1 MDRIIGKSGKL
12 YANFSAQLSDDAG
25 YQEMVDQHAAVGG
38 RKAAE
43 IEYELHR
50 YVIAILG
57 DNEQG
62 NKYADYA
69 VRELKF
75 GAEWIR
81 VFVDVL
87 GRAPAAQ

>member
-1 MDRIIGKSGKL
+1 MVREH
-12 YANFSAQLSDDAG
+12 AG
-25 YQEMVDQHAAVGG
+25 VGG

-50 YVIAILG
+50 YVIAVLG
-57 DNEQG
+57 DNKEG
-62 NKYADYA
+62 NMYADYA

-81 VFVDVL
+81 VFADVL
-87 GRAPAAQ
+87 ARPIPA

>member
-1 MDRIIGKSGKL
+1 MVREH
-12 YANFSAQLSDDAG
+12 AG
-25 YQEMVDQHAAVGG
+25 VGG

-50 YVIAILG
+50 YVIAVLG
-57 DNEQG
+57 DNKEG
-62 NKYADYA
+62 NMYADYA

-81 VFVDVL
+81 VFADGKTNPSLIFFTYTKYTSYTKYTFKHLNQVL
-87 GRAPAAQ
+87 P